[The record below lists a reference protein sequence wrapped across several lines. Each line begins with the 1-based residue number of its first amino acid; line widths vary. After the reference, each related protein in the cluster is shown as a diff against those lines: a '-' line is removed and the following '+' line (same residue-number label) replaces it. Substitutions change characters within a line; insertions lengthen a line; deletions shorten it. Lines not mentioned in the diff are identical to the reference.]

1 MNLTNEAI
9 VFIFIWILWCSL
21 PFITPRVFNL
31 LPQLKAD
38 TLFWRMTEWHIRFPV
53 LIAIGYMMDTLYS
66 NRPHESYAAPEFYAI
81 LYTSSLVFS
90 VPAMVY
96 YLARHKKLSL

>member
-1 MNLTNEAI
+1 MNLTYEAI
-9 VFIFIWILWCSL
+9 VFIAIWLVWCSL
-21 PFITPRVFNL
+21 PFMTPQAFNL
-31 LPQLKAD
+31 LPKLKAD
-38 TLFWRMTEWHIRFPV
+38 TLFWRMAEWHLRFPA
-53 LIAIGYMMDTLYS
+53 LIGIGYMMDTLYS

-90 VPAMVY
+90 VPAVIY